1 MSRLERQLRVSV
13 IVPVRNGRA
22 DLARLVQALEAQT
35 LPRSEF
41 ELVLGDDGS
50 TDGST
55 DELDGRDGWIHVAPG
70 PPRNAYAARNRAV
83 ARSNGRIL
91 AFCDADCVPEPE
103 WLERGLARCGD
114 RDIVA
119 GRIRFDVPEQRT
131 VWTLLDMDSYKDHE
145 RQVRNGTA
153 ETANLFVSRALFDE
167 AGGFADDYDAF
178 ADFEFVQKCT
188 AAGASLGFAS
198 DVVVHHPTRNAARAF
213 LRTQWV
219 YSRSY
224 AVHEARAG
232 RRPQELNVRA
242 LVPVVSVARS
252 RRWWGKSYGPDLRWL
267 GENGVVPTRGETLK
281 ALPLMY
287 LVVPYLRIAAQF
299 SGWRE
304 GRRSTD
310 EQRVSRS

>member
-1 MSRLERQLRVSV
+1 MSRHERQRVSV

-55 DELDGRDGWIHVAPG
+55 DELDGRGGWISVAPG
-70 PPRNAYAARNRAV
+70 PPLNAYAARNRAV
-83 ARSNGRIL
+83 ARSNGVTL
-91 AFCDADCVPEPE
+91 AFCDADCIPEPE
-103 WLERGLARCGD
+103 WLERGLALCGE
-114 RDIVA
+114 RDVIA
-119 GRIRFDVPEQRT
+119 GRIRFDVPEERT
-131 VWTLLDMDSYKDHE
+131 VWTLLDMDGYKDHE

-153 ETANLFVSRALFDE
+153 ETANLFVSRELFDE
-167 AGGFADDYDAF
+167 VGGFAEDYDAF
-178 ADFEFVQKCT
+178 ADFEFVQKCS
-188 AAGASLGFAS
+188 AAGASLSFAS

-232 RRPQELNVRA
+232 RRPQELSAKA

-252 RRWWGKSYGPDLRWL
+252 RRWWGKSYGPDVRWL
-267 GENGVVPTRGETLK
+267 GENGVVPSRGETLK

-299 SGWRE
+299 AGWRE
-304 GRRSTD
+304 GRRTTD
-310 EQRVSRS
+310 AQCPPRS